1 MGNLVPR
8 HEATGSV
15 AEWVARTLDR
25 HPCAGAASGESC
37 GVVTLTSGRHARPEP
52 EAACFRRLSADRARY
67 EADETHQRLTPAVL
81 HRVTLLPAVLLHPA
95 SRSRGKR
102 FFAPHG
108 GGESTPDPLG
118 RTGQY
123 PQSAQCLE
131 AASDHRHASTT
142 RCFG

>member
-81 HRVTLLPAVLLHPA
+81 HRVTLLPTVLCTLLLEVADSDSSPLTGAA
-95 SRSRGKR
+95 SLRP
-102 FFAPHG
+102 PHLAEQ
-108 GGESTPDPLG
+108 GE
-118 RTGQY
+118 Y